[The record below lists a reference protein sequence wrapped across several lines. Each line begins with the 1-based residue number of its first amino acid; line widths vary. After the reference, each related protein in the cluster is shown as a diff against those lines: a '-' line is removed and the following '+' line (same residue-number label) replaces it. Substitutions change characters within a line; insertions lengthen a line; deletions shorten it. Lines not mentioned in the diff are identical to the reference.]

1 MQDYKD
7 SLDANSYITTIA
19 NAPWLYAKVSYNGIF
34 TNAQGLALKRSVAK
48 PLRMADSKTAYVGR
62 GPRKK
67 RVGASRQRFASYDKS
82 RGEKRTMLL
91 ILNSF

>member
-62 GPRKK
+62 GPRRK
-67 RVGASRQRFASYDKS
+67 RVGVGRNGSPPTTSLWLKS
-82 RGEKRTMLL
+82 LQCY
-91 ILNSF
+91 